1 MISKSLIKKYVS
13 EIGKDI
19 FVTIMSLIMSL
30 IISETCFLLF
40 FLEELNYQNVI
51 YFIKMFLCNFWA
63 FFYRQT
69 KCRHGL
75 SVNIGTNG
83 RGESRARFL
92 TRSKNTLK

>member
-1 MISKSLIKKYVS
+1 MIDQS
-13 EIGKDI
+13 ESCIYYSRDYD
-19 FVTIMSLIMSL
+19 FMSLIMSL

-40 FLEELNYQNVI
+40 FLEELNYLNVI
-51 YFIKMFLCNFWA
+51 YFYQNVFMQFLS